1 MNYKTDEVILN
12 CVCSIISI
20 LIVDM
25 FFSTRI
31 KDDILYFPPSFKD
44 ESPEE
49 RELVTDKV
57 FLRISKFISIEN

>member
-1 MNYKTDEVILN
+1 MNFKTDEVILN
-12 CVCSIISI
+12 CVCSIILI
-20 LIVDM
+20 LIIYT
-25 FFSTRI
+25 FFCIRV

-57 FLRISKFISIEN
+57 FLRMSKFISIEN